1 MGGVIA
7 LCWQECEGGRRL
19 SKTSVHWLVGDCLPE
34 HSAILEAVP
43 GVGNVGKVLVDSLI
57 SKHPSRTLGWV
68 LNHDLP
74 PHSTLDNDGLLRP
87 PRLEI
92 SSVILPDGKTVITI
106 SGELQPMTP
115 SGQHEVAE
123 AILAMAKESSS
134 PQVLVLAGLASEAE
148 SRGIHVIC
156 ADQEVRKSLEAADI
170 PVSREQPEA
179 GMIGIA
185 GLLVSL
191 SPIFGVR
198 SIGLVADT
206 VGASADVLAADRL
219 SSWIEEG
226 LDLKLDLDLD
236 STEETARKL
245 LETYE
250 ISGTMEEAMGVE
262 ENDSPGDF
270 YA

>member
-1 MGGVIA
+1 MGGLTA
-7 LCWQECEGGRRL
+7 LCRKGRLGGREL
-19 SKTSVHWLVGDCLPE
+19 SSTTIHWLVGDGLPE

-57 SKHPSRTLGWV
+57 SKHPSRTLGWI

-74 PHSTLDNDGLLRP
+74 PHSTLDENGLLRP

-92 SSVILPDGKTVITI
+92 SSVMLPDGKTIVTI

-115 SGQHEVAE
+115 GGQHEVAE
-123 AILAMAKESSS
+123 AILTIAKESST
-134 PQVLVLAGLASEAE
+134 PNVLVLAGLATEAE

-156 ADQEVRKSLEAADI
+156 ADEKVRSSLEADDI
-170 PVSREQPEA
+170 LVSREQPES

-191 SPIFGVR
+191 SPIIGVR

-206 VGASADVLAADRL
+206 VGASADVLAANRL
-219 SSWIEEG
+219 ASWIEEG
-226 LDLKLDLDLD
+226 FDLKLDLDLD

-250 ISGTMEEAMGVE
+250 VGGTLEEAMGVE
-262 ENDSPGDF
+262 ESDSHRDF